1 MKYYELVKENHIV
14 GVTNSYHDIPLL
26 KNAIKSG
33 YKITKVTIT
42 TDKQDIYGRIVANN
56 IILK

>member
-1 MKYYELVKENHIV
+1 MKYYELVKDNNIV

-26 KNAIKSG
+26 KNAVKSG
-33 YKITKVTIT
+33 YKIIKVTIP
-42 TDKQDIYGRIVANN
+42 TDNQDIYGGKWKN

>member
-1 MKYYELVKENHIV
+1 MKYYELIKDNNIV

-33 YKITKVTIT
+33 YKITKVTIPT
-42 TDKQDIYGRIVANN
+42 GGQDSYGPKWKN